1 MKYDKDQEAM
11 IANAF
16 EAIGDALMQILSA
29 SRQPDW
35 DVRQRASASLG
46 TAAADVYRVLTQ
58 AAADHASEA

>member
-46 TAAADVYRVLTQ
+46 TAVADVYRVMTQ
-58 AAADHASEA
+58 ASDGAAKDA

>member
-1 MKYDKDQEAM
+1 MKYDKEQEAM

-58 AAADHASEA
+58 EAARPAGSA